1 MAEDKDGQHDEAN
14 AGQAAGASGGAAA
27 SAPEE
32 TGRGEA
38 GGKAAGIPEASDTA
52 ATGTGEAA
60 GGPAAE
66 AAAEVAAGAGEER
79 IAALEAECR
88 ELRERL
94 AAAEQ
99 QAAERL
105 EQLQR
110 LQADF
115 TNYRRRMMQEQ
126 ARWREQAVGDFV
138 RMLLPVVDN
147 LERALQAGR
156 DGDPLKE
163 GVAMV
168 HRQFL
173 DVLRQVGV
181 EPIEAE
187 GRPFDPHL
195 HEAVAREETDR
206 VPDGY
211 VIEVYQRGY
220 LYQGRTLRPAL
231 TKVAV
236 GRPAAAAATQGEAAG
251 DGGQASPE
259 RQPGSDQRET
269 APSAKSAGDR
279 NADAEEAT
287 SQ

>member
-1 MAEDKDGQHDEAN
+1 MTEEKEGRLDEEQN
-14 AGQAAGASGGAAA
+14 AAAA
-27 SAPEE
+27 SA
-32 TGRGEA
+32 TSRGQIGSGGAGGEA
-38 GGKAAGIPEASDTA
+38 ASPAGGDGVAASGA
-52 ATGTGEAA
+52 GEAA
-60 GGPAAE
+60 GESAGGPGEERAVGPEAGGAA
-66 AAAEVAAGAGEER
+66 ER

-88 ELRERL
+88 ALQERV
-94 AAAEQ
+94 AAAERL
-99 QAAERL
+99 AAERL

-115 TNYRRRMMQEQ
+115 ANYRRRMMQEQ
-126 ARWREQAVGDFV
+126 ARWREQAIGEFV
-138 RMLLPVVDN
+138 LTLLPVVDN

-156 DGDPLKE
+156 DGDPLKD
-163 GVAMV
+163 GVVMV

-187 GRPFDPHL
+187 GRPFDPRL

-206 VPDGY
+206 VPDGH

-236 GRPAAAAATQGEAAG
+236 GRPAAPAAAQDETGAGAQAA
-251 DGGQASPE
+251 PE
-259 RQPGSDQRET
+259 QQNGSDPPET
-269 APSAKSAGDR
+269 APSAKSAGDG

-287 SQ
+287 SR

>member
-1 MAEDKDGQHDEAN
+1 MTEERDARHDQAHPGRD
-14 AGQAAGASGGAAA
+14 AGEVAGASATPRG
-27 SAPEE
+27 E
-32 TGRGEA
+32 TGGGEPGGEA
-38 GGKAAGIPEASDTA
+38 GAPEAGDA
-52 ATGTGEAA
+52 
-60 GGPAAE
+60 PA
-66 AAAEVAAGAGEER
+66 AAGAGEAAGEVAGEPAAGAAEER
-79 IAALEAECR
+79 LAALEAECR
-88 ELRERL
+88 ELRERV
-94 AAAEQ
+94 AAAER

-126 ARWREQAVGDFV
+126 ARWREQAIGDFV
-138 RMLLPVVDN
+138 RTLLPVVDN

-181 EPIEAE
+181 EPMEAE
-187 GRPFDPHL
+187 GKPFDPRL

-206 VPDGY
+206 VPDGH

-236 GRPAAAAATQGEAAG
+236 GRPAAPASAQGEAAG
-251 DGGQASPE
+251 DAAQASPE
-259 RQPGSDQRET
+259 RQPGSERPET

>member
-1 MAEDKDGQHDEAN
+1 MTAEKDGRHDAEQPA
-14 AGQAAGASGGAAA
+14 QAA
-27 SAPEE
+27 SAPQGQ
-32 TGRGEA
+32 TGPGGAGGEA
-38 GGKAAGIPEASDTA
+38 AAPAGDDDVA
-52 ATGTGEAA
+52 APGAGEAA
-60 GGPAAE
+60 GEPAGGSGEEPAAASE
-66 AAAEVAAGAGEER
+66 AGETAER
-79 IAALEAECR
+79 LAVLEAECR
-88 ELRERL
+88 ELRERV
-94 AAAEQ
+94 AAAERL
-99 QAAERL
+99 AAERL

-126 ARWREQAVGDFV
+126 ARWREQAIGDFA

-187 GRPFDPHL
+187 GRPFDPRL

-206 VPDGY
+206 VPDGH

-236 GRPAAAAATQGEAAG
+236 GRPAAPATAQKETGAG
-251 DGGQASPE
+251 AQASPE
-259 RQPGSDQRET
+259 GQNGSDPPET
-269 APSAKSAGDR
+269 APSAKSAGDG